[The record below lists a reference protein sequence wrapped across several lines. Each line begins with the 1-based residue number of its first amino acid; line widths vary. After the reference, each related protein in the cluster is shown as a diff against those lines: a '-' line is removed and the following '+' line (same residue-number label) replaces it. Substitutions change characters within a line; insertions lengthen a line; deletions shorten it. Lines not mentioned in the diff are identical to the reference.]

1 MGDGDFSVSRL
12 RVNLACRILWWVNGV
27 CKMLRFTTLAAL
39 AIAASLSALAQAATD
54 TEDRL
59 DVVYVESLRPSEIS
73 KTVGAIIS
81 LPTDI
86 RGNVNAVET
95 LRAAPSV
102 TVSRSGSLGGLTQVR
117 IRGAEANH
125 TLVTYEGIEISD
137 PVNGSTDFGLLTAL
151 PVGRIDVLRGP
162 ASSIHGSD
170 AIGGVVALR
179 ASESTSLVTANIE
192 GGSFQTLN
200 GGVAVNLSQAEN
212 TSLLLSVNGATT
224 DGVDS
229 AGLGGERDGSNALSA
244 QITGKTSFA
253 NWDITGL
260 ALARRSQGQSDPD
273 TDFDGL
279 LNDADR
285 ETEADQHLVGLS
297 LARDYGQLDHTIT
310 ASHNTVDR
318 EDSAEGLYTGG
329 SKGQRTKVSWS
340 PSFDVLDDGAHRL
353 TGLAEWEQETYKNI
367 STNTLFGDP
376 NQTADFTSQ
385 ALAGEYRYSADALTL
400 TASAR
405 QDFND
410 SQFDDATTW
419 RVGGAYNIL
428 PSLRLRASGGEGVK
442 NPTFTE
448 IFGYTP
454 ASFTGNPNLKAE
466 NSIGWDIGVDHDF
479 PIGGGDITLS
489 VTYFEANLENEIYT
503 AYNPDF
509 SSTSRNRTEDS
520 ERSGIELTAT
530 GQFGRLGLNAQ
541 YTNLTSEGIGGVQEI
556 RIPEETASLSGDW
569 QLDAGALLPNARL
582 SLAFDYVGE
591 TGDTDF
597 GSFANVTL
605 DSYTLASARFEI
617 PFSEK
622 GSLTIRGK
630 NLFDEGSTDVF
641 GYHAPG
647 AGLYIGLT
655 FR

>member
-1 MGDGDFSVSRL
+1 
-12 RVNLACRILWWVNGV
+12 
-27 CKMLRFTTLAAL
+27 MLRFTTLAAL
-39 AIAASLSALAQAATD
+39 AAASSLTALAQAVERSETQS
-54 TEDRL
+54 EDRQ
-59 DVVYVESLRPSEIS
+59 DVVYVEGLRPSDIAD
-73 KTVGAIIS
+73 TTGAIIT

-86 RGNVNAVET
+86 RGNANAVET

-179 ASESTSLVTANIE
+179 ASESDSLVAANIE
-192 GGSFQTLN
+192 AGTFQTYN
-200 GGVAVNLSQAEN
+200 GGVSVNLSQAEN
-212 TSLLLSVNGATT
+212 SSLLLSVNGSTT

-244 QITGKTSFA
+244 QITGKTTFA

-260 ALARRSQGQSDPD
+260 ALTRSNEGQSDPD

-279 LNDADR
+279 LNNADR
-285 ETEADQHLVGLS
+285 VTKTDQHLVGVR
-297 LARDYGQLDHTIT
+297 LARDYGQLDHSIT
-310 ASHNTVDR
+310 ASYNVVDR
-318 EDSAEGLYTGG
+318 DDTADDQYTGG
-329 SKGQRTKVSWS
+329 SKGQRAKLAWS
-340 PSFDVLDDGAHRL
+340 PSFDILDDGAHRL
-353 TGLAEWEQETYKNI
+353 TGLAEIEQEKYERIVVDTF
-367 STNTLFGDP
+367 FGDP
-376 NQTADFTSQ
+376 NQSADFTSQ

-400 TASAR
+400 TASVR

-419 RVGGAYNIL
+419 RVGGAFEVL
-428 PSLRLRASGGEGVK
+428 PGLRLRASGGEGVK

-448 IFGYTP
+448 LFGYTP
-454 ASFTGNPNLKAE
+454 ASFTGNPDLQAE
-466 NSIGWDIGVDHDF
+466 NSIGWDIGVDHNF

-489 VTYFEANLENEIYT
+489 ATYFEANLENEIFT

-509 SSTSRNRTEDS
+509 SSTARNRAEDS
-520 ERSGIELTAT
+520 ERSGVELTAT
-530 GQFGRLGLNAQ
+530 SQFGGFGLNAQ

-569 QLDAGALLPNARL
+569 QLDDDAILPSARV
-582 SLAFDYVGE
+582 SFAFDYVGE
-591 TGDTDF
+591 QGDTDF
-597 GSFANVTL
+597 GTFASVAL
-605 DSYTLASARFEI
+605 DAYTLASARFEI

-622 GSLTIRGK
+622 GSLTLRGE

-647 AGLYIGLT
+647 AGVYIGLS